1 MFDWVLNALMNYFF
15 KFILFLHLTDTLA
28 DRKSWKIKE
37 KNWKINWNPDHKKIF
52 LNDFG
57 SEKVTFYEIP
67 SKKSPFVKTIDQSSI
82 EVSSECWPNCRFL
95 FSARGWNYQTHCIK
109 NKVFFSKW
117 DQIHGFLWIWSHLLE
132 KSLKEN
138 FIFCAVS
145 WLLLSSARFLPT
157 WSFTILTQTSFPG

>member
-28 DRKSWKIKE
+28 DRR
-37 KNWKINWNPDHKKIF
+37 NWKINWNLDHKKNF

-67 SKKSPFVKTIDQSSI
+67 SKKYPFVKTIDQSSI
-82 EVSSECWPNCRFL
+82 EVSSECWLNCRFL
-95 FSARGWNYQTHCIK
+95 FSARGWNYQSHCIK

-145 WLLLSSARFLPT
+145 WLLLSSACFLPT